1 MSFQLSLLANVMVT
15 DQYVS
20 CRSTVGESE
29 GLATLN
35 YSAVIID
42 YFNILWYKINWG
54 AMHHMLILLRCM
66 YISDRG
72 SLLYYDFADF
82 IAIAI

>member
-15 DQYVS
+15 DHYVS

-42 YFNILWYKINWG
+42 CFNILWYKINSG
-54 AMHHMLILLRCM
+54 AVHHMLILLWYM

-72 SLLYYDFADF
+72 SLLYYHFADF
-82 IAIAI
+82 TAIAI